1 MRIGRLGRRPHPT
14 REQVAM
20 MILRIQASAAV
31 TIAALFWA
39 CGTHQAAAQIPDV
52 PGWEI
57 AWHDEF
63 DEPSVNVEDWN
74 LLERRNS
81 FNNEKQYYRPE
92 QASIVDGKLRITATN
107 EPLAN
112 KLYRSARIESRRAFA
127 PGRFE
132 ARIDLPTSQGMWPAF
147 WLLPNGVQWPTGGEI
162 DILENR
168 GSQPFIVSSAYHWQ
182 TSSGGQHQFVTEE
195 YVANQGGSPVN
206 FHDGFHV
213 YAVEW
218 EATQL
223 RFYVDGTLHYTV
235 NETANRP
242 IFETPMNIILNLAV
256 GGNFG
261 GDPNATTVF
270 PQVMDVDYVRVWRR
284 PTGTP
289 GDYNADGRVDATD
302 YVVWRNSRGESGIG
316 LPADGS
322 GNGTID
328 DADYLVWRGNFAIT
342 SVTDVGS
349 ASALPEPS
357 GMALAAIALVRVL
370 IGRAA
375 AMAGWPEGPQACS
388 GGR

>member
-1 MRIGRLGRRPHPT
+1 M
-14 REQVAM
+14 
-20 MILRIQASAAV
+20 
-31 TIAALFWA
+31 
-39 CGTHQAAAQIPDV
+39 
-52 PGWEI
+52 
-57 AWHDEF
+57 
-63 DEPSVNVEDWN
+63 
-74 LLERRNS
+74 
-81 FNNEKQYYRPE
+81 
-92 QASIVDGKLRITATN
+92 
-107 EPLAN
+107 
-112 KLYRSARIESRRAFA
+112 
-127 PGRFE
+127 
-132 ARIDLPTSQGMWPAF
+132 
-147 WLLPNGVQWPTGGEI
+147 PTGGEI

-182 TSSGGQHQFVTEE
+182 TSPGGQHQFVTEE
-195 YVANQGGSPVN
+195 FVANQGGSPVN

-270 PQVMDVDYVRVWRR
+270 PQVMDVDYVRVWQR

-302 YVVWRNSRGESGIG
+302 YVVWRNSRGESGTG
-316 LPADGS
+316 LQADGS

-342 SVTDVGS
+342 SVADVAA
-349 ASALPEPS
+349 ASAVPEPC
-357 GMALAAIALVRVL
+357 GMALAAIALLMADLAR
-370 IGRAA
+370 RA
-375 AMAGWPEGPQACS
+375 S
-388 GGR
+388 GV